1 MLEDKVIQFCA
12 PTLARIKIGS
22 MFGYNYCSQEKLK
35 VELAIINNKLN
46 SKGVVVV
53 VLHDNGKRALL
64 YVFRPDMLFIRL
76 SECCVSK
83 LMHDFGYE
91 SCDVT
96 GALQRLIYRISICGS
111 FPHEVGIF
119 LGYPVDDVAGFINH
133 CGNNCK
139 ACGQWKVYG
148 DVEYAKNLFAKYKRC
163 EKIYMK
169 RFKIDGDIAKLTVC
183 A

>member
-1 MLEDKVIQFCA
+1 MLEDKIIQFCA

-22 MFGYNYCSQEKLK
+22 MFGYTYASQEVFKE
-35 VELAIINNKLN
+35 ELCTINRTLN
-46 SKGVVVV
+46 RRGVNVV
-53 VLHDNGKRALL
+53 VLQDNGRRALL
-64 YVFRPDMLFIRL
+64 YVFRPEMLKKRL
-76 SECCVSK
+76 TECCVME
-83 LMHDFGYE
+83 LMHDFGYQN
-91 SCDVT
+91 CNMAK
-96 GALQRLIYRISICGS
+96 ALHRLRNRISMCGS

-139 ACGQWKVYG
+139 VCGQWKVYG

-163 EKIYMK
+163 ERIYMK
-169 RFKIDGDIAKLTVC
+169 RFKQNGDIAKLTVC